1 MNLFSLLAL
10 SAAIAL
16 AAPSNPRDIAD
27 AMGTFVNGVGSAAKD
42 LFSTGSKTKKD
53 ASGAPVNTNTAP
65 YSVLFAPAAPKDASD
80 AFSNFANHVYGV
92 SASLLGLSTA
102 IGSEQI
108 KALARIGYAHE
119 VLEAIE
125 AGKMESEASTPN
137 SAALQALIKNTPCVN
152 NGFKMAELDPTPQNA
167 LYVAQQIC
175 IVRDALI
182 LPNIL
187 EMGKLSG
194 AKNLIVLT
202 PVGPMLGQGA
212 VPVQQPGSEIV
223 LAAQKALGCAE

>member
-1 MNLFSLLAL
+1 MKTFALLAL
-10 SAAIAL
+10 SAMAL
-16 AAPSNPRDIAD
+16 GAPTNRRDIAD
-27 AMGTFVNGVGSAAKD
+27 AMGTLLNGVGSAAKD
-42 LFSTGSKTKKD
+42 LFASGSKAKD
-53 ASGAPVNTNTAP
+53 ASGAPVNTDTAP
-65 YSVLFAPAAPKDASD
+65 YSVLFAPAAPKDATD

-102 IGSEQI
+102 IGPEQI

-125 AGKMESEASTPN
+125 AGKMESEASTAN
-137 SAALQALIKNTPCVN
+137 SPALQALIKNTPCVN
-152 NGFKMAELDPTPQNA
+152 NGFKLAELDPTPQNA

-194 AKNLIVLT
+194 AKNLIVFT

-212 VPVQQPGSEIV
+212 VAVQQPGSELV
-223 LAAQKALGCAE
+223 LAAQKALGCSE